1 MTSAGRFQKA
11 SIRPKPHQTASPSTS
26 HSQVTHRQAVN
37 EVYLAARPDVTYSL
51 FMR

>member
-11 SIRPKPHQTASPSTS
+11 SIRPKPHQTPSLSTS

-37 EVYLAARPDVTYSL
+37 ELFLAPRFDLNYSL
-51 FMR
+51 FMW